1 MEHVRRFA
9 LGNLGQ
15 VHDVY
20 AHTCQCNTP
29 SSDDHPPSQR
39 KHVRRLIE
47 VEDGHDTPERQPHSN
62 HHQQIA
68 KSSHLALLKHVRRL
82 NRFDCWTEGLH
93 GFLNCAWQPSTP
105 PLSMAS
111 TGESY
116 DDVGKLY
123 SLSSN
128 TQSRKMPLPGRSNRT
143 FVLDVPN
150 DPISDR
156 RVPARQMERLPMTAI
171 RFDDRLPLATF
182 K

>member
-1 MEHVRRFA
+1 
-9 LGNLGQ
+9 
-15 VHDVY
+15 
-20 AHTCQCNTP
+20 
-29 SSDDHPPSQR
+29 
-39 KHVRRLIE
+39 
-47 VEDGHDTPERQPHSN
+47 
-62 HHQQIA
+62 
-68 KSSHLALLKHVRRL
+68 
-82 NRFDCWTEGLH
+82 
-93 GFLNCAWQPSTP
+93 
-105 PLSMAS
+105 MAS